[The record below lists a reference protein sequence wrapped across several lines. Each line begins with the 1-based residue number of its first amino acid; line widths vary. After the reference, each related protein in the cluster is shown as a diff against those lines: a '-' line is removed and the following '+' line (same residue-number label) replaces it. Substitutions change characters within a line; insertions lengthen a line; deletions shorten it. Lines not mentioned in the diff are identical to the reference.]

1 MLAIDARTLETFRAV
16 AETGSATAAAA
27 LLHTTQPSVTRTIAE
42 LEKTCGFK
50 LFERGHFGMRM
61 TAAGEAV
68 LASVQRHF
76 VGLTAI
82 ERTIRDIRDSVRGVL
97 SAITIP
103 ALAEGALGRLLGQF
117 AREHPDVSVKL
128 AIGHEERVLSGVLSH
143 EFDFGAVI
151 GALPPRTD
159 LAALPIGGR
168 SMTLVLPADHRLAV
182 RERVHVLDLDG
193 EDVIQMPAPHYL
205 RAAFE
210 MMLPKFG
217 VRPRRVHEAPTQRA
231 VAAVAQHGGMIGIVD
246 SEVADSLASTGLRA
260 VPLEPEACWTAN
272 LIYWPQSARSAAL
285 DAFLLWLKRTGISDI
300 RRAYA
305 PALADANQAT
315 ETADGPRSRQRR
327 SVSSSSCRPARPS

>member
-1 MLAIDARTLETFRAV
+1 
-16 AETGSATAAAA
+16 
-27 LLHTTQPSVTRTIAE
+27 
-42 LEKTCGFK
+42 
-50 LFERGHFGMRM
+50 MRM

-97 SAITIP
+97 GAITIP

-128 AIGHEERVLSGVLSH
+128 AVGHEERVLSGVLSH

-159 LAALPIGGR
+159 LAALPIGPR
-168 SMTLVLPADHRLAV
+168 RVTLVLPADHRLAV
-182 RERVHVLDLDG
+182 RDRVHVLDLDG
-193 EDVIQMPAPHYL
+193 EDVVQMPAPHYL

-210 MMLPKFG
+210 IMLPKFG

-231 VAAVAQHGGMIGIVD
+231 VAALAQHGGMIGIVD
-246 SEVADSLASTGLRA
+246 SEVADSVAATGLRSVA
-260 VPLEPEACWTAN
+260 LEPEACWTAN
-272 LIYWPQSARSAAL
+272 LIYWPRHDRSAVRE
-285 DAFLLWLKRTGISDI
+285 AFLLWLKRGGIGDLRGAS
-300 RRAYA
+300 AA
-305 PALADANQAT
+305 ALADANPAGG
-315 ETADGPRSRQRR
+315 TAEVPRSHQSAVPMR
-327 SVSSSSCRPARPS
+327 